1 MAFTLADLVAVPSL
15 HLTVLAGESALSR
28 PIQWAH
34 VSELVD
40 PTPFLEGGELLMT
53 VGLWLAE
60 GMSAD
65 DYIAR
70 LTAVGVVGLA
80 FGVGLAHDDV
90 PAGLV
95 SAARTSG
102 FPLLVVPGATPFIAL
117 SKTVSAKLAAEQYEE
132 VTRGFRQQQRLTQ
145 AAVGDDGAGGV
156 LREVAGQL
164 GGWALLLDAAG
175 GVRSA
180 QPASAATRGSALE
193 PHLARLRSATGPASV
208 SLADTTEQVVLLPLS
223 IHRRVRGY
231 VAVGTPERLGPGSRQ
246 LVNAA
251 ASLLTL
257 LLEQATAARST
268 EGRFRTAVFRLLAQG
283 DVDAALPTAG
293 DLWGGLPEEPV
304 SVLVL
309 AGSAEARTNL
319 AEIAEASSSA
329 GERVFFAEVDDRLV
343 VLTTSGGRARPRLLQ
358 ALHGLDG
365 VTAGESDPVALS
377 ELARGHRQGEQ
388 ALAAGSR
395 LGRGHTAFSDIGAE
409 GLLSLVSTP
418 DGRAFA
424 DSLLRPLLDHDAGGR
439 AALVASL
446 RTWLDHNGHWDAAAA
461 SLGVHRHTLRSR
473 IQRIEE
479 ILGRDLDSAG
489 LRAELWTALQLLDGS
504 APD

>member
-15 HLTVLAGESALSR
+15 HLTVLAGEGALDH
-28 PIQWAH
+28 PIHWAH

-40 PTPFLEGGELLMT
+40 PTPFLAGGELLMT
-53 VGLWLAE
+53 VGLGLTGDVSAE
-60 GMSAD
+60 

-80 FGVGLAHDDV
+80 FGVGLAHEDV

-95 SAARTSG
+95 AAARRTN
-102 FPLLVVPGATPFIAL
+102 FPLLVVPSATPFIAL

-132 VTRGFRQQQRLTQ
+132 LSRQFRLQQRLTQ

-180 QPASAATRGSALE
+180 HPARATSRGSALE
-193 PHLARLRSATGPASV
+193 PHLARLRSVTGPASV

-223 IHRRVRGY
+223 ISRRVRGY
-231 VAVGTPERLGPGSRQ
+231 LAVGTPERLAPGDRQ

-257 LLEQATAARST
+257 LLEKATAARST
-268 EGRFRTAVFRLLAQG
+268 EGRFRSAVFRLLAQG
-283 DVDAALPTAG
+283 DVATARPTAH
-293 DLWGGLPEEPV
+293 DLWGGLPDEPV

-309 AGSAEARTNL
+309 AGSSEARTNIT
-319 AEIAEASSSA
+319 EIAEASSTA

-343 VLTTSGGRARPRLLQ
+343 LLTTSGGRARPRLLQ
-358 ALHGLDG
+358 ALEGLDG
-365 VTAGESDPVALS
+365 VVAGESQPVPLAD
-377 ELARGHRQGEQ
+377 LARGHLQGEQ
-388 ALAAGSR
+388 ALSAAAR
-395 LGRGHTAFSDIGAE
+395 LGRPHTTFSDIGAD

-424 DSLLRPLLDHDAGGR
+424 ESLLRPILDYDTAGR
-439 AALVASL
+439 AALIPSL
-446 RTWLDHNGHWDAAAA
+446 RTWLEHNGHWDAAAA
-461 SLGVHRHTLRSR
+461 ALGVHRHTLRSR
-473 IQRIEE
+473 MQRIEE
-479 ILGRDLDSAG
+479 ILGRDLSGAG
-489 LRAELWTALQLLDGS
+489 LRAELWTALQLLDES
-504 APD
+504 ASG

>member
-1 MAFTLADLVAVPSL
+1 VAFTLADLVAVPSL
-15 HLTVLAGESALSR
+15 HLTVLAGEGALSR

-53 VGLWLAE
+53 VGLWLTE
-60 GMSAD
+60 GTSAD

-80 FGVGLAHDDV
+80 FGVGLAHADV
-90 PAGLV
+90 PAALV
-95 SAARTSG
+95 AAARTAG
-102 FPLLVVPGATPFIAL
+102 FSLLVVPSATPFIAL

-156 LREVAGQL
+156 LREVAGML

-180 QPASAATRGSALE
+180 HPASAASRESALE
-193 PHLARLRSATGPASV
+193 PHLARLRSVTGPASA

-231 VAVGTPERLGPGSRQ
+231 LAVGTPERLRPGGRQ

-268 EGRFRTAVFRLLAQG
+268 EGRFRAAVFRLLARG
-283 DVDAALPTAG
+283 DVAAALPTAG

-304 SVLVL
+304 SALVL
-309 AGSAEARTNL
+309 AGDAEARTNL
-319 AEIAEASSSA
+319 AEIAEASSTA
-329 GERVFFAEVDDRLV
+329 TERVFFAEVDDRLV
-343 VLTTSGGRARPRLLQ
+343 VLATSSGRALPRLLQ
-358 ALHGLDG
+358 ALTGLEG
-365 VTAGESDPVALS
+365 VTAGESDPVALAD
-377 ELARGHRQGEQ
+377 LPRAHRQGEQ
-388 ALAAGSR
+388 ALAAGAR
-395 LGRGHTAFSDIGAE
+395 LGRRHTAFSDIGAG

-418 DGRAFA
+418 AGRAFA
-424 DSLLRPLLDHDAGGR
+424 DSLLRPVLDQDTGGR
-439 AALVASL
+439 AALITSL
-446 RTWLDHNGHWDAAAA
+446 RIWLEHNGHWDAAAA
-461 SLGVHRHTLRSR
+461 ALGVHRHTLRAR
-473 IQRIEE
+473 MQRIEE
-479 ILGRDLDSAG
+479 ILGRDLDGAG
-489 LRAELWTALQLLDGS
+489 LRAELWTALQLLDES
-504 APD
+504 ADG